1 MGHTFRVE
9 ATRRHG
15 GRAGLLD
22 CRVGWAHP
30 RPGVYDTR
38 RRHSQ
43 EEPGTPRCRR
53 ASPEAHLGQ
62 QSVKP
67 SGTASARRMPTTL
80 GVHCM
85 EAVAQ
90 PPTTFRLTPR
100 PYQYEAVA
108 ALLAAT
114 ARGVQRP
121 LLVLPTGTG
130 KTIVFA
136 LLVQRRR
143 GRSLILAHRDELIQ
157 QAVDKLR
164 LVDPTL
170 PLGVVQAARDEH
182 TAPTVVASVQTLSRR
197 TRLTRLVPDFQT
209 IVIDEAHHAPA
220 PTYRRILEYCR
231 AWHPDGPLVVG
242 VTATPER
249 GDHHSLRQVF
259 DRIVYQKTLLEMM
272 QAGYLVD
279 LRALQVLLQ
288 ADFDALR
295 TQQGDFVEAELESL
309 LLAANAPAQ
318 VLAAFQTHAADRKA
332 LLFTPTVALAYA
344 MAETFRAAGIAA
356 EALDGTTPLA
366 TRRAILQRLHAG
378 ETRVVANCAVLTEG
392 FDEPSVNCIIVA
404 RPTQSAPLYQQM
416 LGRGTRTYPGKT
428 DCLVLDVVGVST
440 HHTLHTAATLFACD
454 AERLARQSVLE
465 ILERPVRQDQDEDT
479 LLAGTLR
486 STPVDLFARR
496 ALRWVQTRQGAWVL
510 SLGAQHG
517 TLRLRPDGP
526 ETWQVVQVRRDAE
539 PVQLGDTLPLPYA
552 QGLAEDYARHLG
564 VARLVEAEAPWRQHP
579 ATEKQTALLRK
590 LGITA
595 QAGLTKG
602 EAAELLAAVLG
613 DWD

>member
-1 MGHTFRVE
+1 MPH
-9 ATRRHG
+9 
-15 GRAGLLD
+15 D
-22 CRVGWAHP
+22 
-30 RPGVYDTR
+30 
-38 RRHSQ
+38 
-43 EEPGTPRCRR
+43 
-53 ASPEAHLGQ
+53 
-62 QSVKP
+62 P
-67 SGTASARRMPTTL
+67 SLWGSHAMA
-80 GVHCM
+80 
-85 EAVAQ
+85 AVAA
-90 PPTTFRLTPR
+90 PPMIRLTPR
-100 PYQYEAVA
+100 PSQHEAVA
-108 ALLAAT
+108 ALLAAA

-136 LLVQRRR
+136 LLVQRRG

-170 PLGVVQAARDEH
+170 SLGIVQAAHDEH
-182 TAPTVVASVQTLSRR
+182 TAPTVVAGVQTLSRR
-197 TRLTRLVPDFQT
+197 ARLTRVVPDFHT

-220 PTYRRILEYCR
+220 PTYRRILDYCR

-295 TQQGDFVEAELESL
+295 TQQGDFVEAELETL

-318 VLAAFQTHAADRKA
+318 VLAAFQAHAAERKA

-344 MAETFRAAGIAA
+344 MAETFRSAGIPA
-356 EALDGTTPLA
+356 EALDGTTSLA
-366 TRRAILQRLHAG
+366 TRRAILQRLHTG

-392 FDEPSVNCIIVA
+392 FDEPSVDCIIVA
-404 RPTQSAPLYQQM
+404 RPTRSALLYQQM

-440 HHTLHTAATLFACD
+440 RHTLHTAATLFACD
-454 AERLARQSVLE
+454 PARLARQSVLE
-465 ILERPVRQDQDEDT
+465 ILDRPVCLPQDEDPVT
-479 LLAGTLR
+479 GTLR

-526 ETWQVVQVRRDAE
+526 DTWQVVQVRRVAE
-539 PVQLGDTLPLPYA
+539 PVWLGDTLPLPYA

-564 VARLVEAEAPWRQHP
+564 VARLVEAEAPWRQQP
-579 ATEKQTALLRK
+579 ATGEQTALLRK
-590 LGITA
+590 LGLA
-595 QAGLTKG
+595 ARAGLTKG

>member
-1 MGHTFRVE
+1 MVT
-9 ATRRHG
+9 AT
-15 GRAGLLD
+15 
-22 CRVGWAHP
+22 HP
-30 RPGVYDTR
+30 T
-38 RRHSQ
+38 SL
-43 EEPGTPRCRR
+43 
-53 ASPEAHLGQ
+53 S
-62 QSVKP
+62 
-67 SGTASARRMPTTL
+67 SAL
-80 GVHCM
+80 
-85 EAVAQ
+85 
-90 PPTTFRLTPR
+90 RLTPR

-136 LLVQRRR
+136 LLVQRRG

-157 QAVDKLR
+157 QAVDKLH

-170 PLGVVQAARDEH
+170 ALGVVHATHDEH

-197 TRLTRLVPDFQT
+197 PRLTRLVPDFAT

-220 PTYRRILEYCR
+220 ATYRRILDHCQAWR
-231 AWHPDGPLVVG
+231 AEGPLVVG

-249 GDHHSLRQVF
+249 GDRQSLRPVF
-259 DRIVYQKTLLEMM
+259 DRIVYQKTLVEMM

-279 LRALQVLLQ
+279 LRAMQVLLH

-295 TQQGDFVEAELESL
+295 TRHGDFVEAELETL

-318 VLAAFQTHAADRKA
+318 VLVAFQAHAAERKA
-332 LLFTPTVALAYA
+332 LLFTPTVATAYA
-344 MAETFRAAGIAA
+344 MAATFCSAGIAA
-356 EALDGTTPLA
+356 EALDATTPLA
-366 TRRAILQRLHAG
+366 TRRAILQRLHTGA
-378 ETRVVANCAVLTEG
+378 TRVVANCAVLTEG
-392 FDEPSVNCIIVA
+392 FDEPSIECIIVA
-404 RPTQSAPLYQQM
+404 RPTQSLPLYQQM

-428 DCLVLDVVGVST
+428 DCLLLDVVGVST
-440 HHTLHTAATLFACD
+440 RHTLHTAATLFGCD
-454 AERLARQSVLE
+454 AARLAQQSVLE
-465 ILERPVRQDQDEDT
+465 ILARQARQAQDEAT
-479 LLAGTLR
+479 PLAGTLR

-526 ETWQVVQVRRDAE
+526 ETWQVVQVRREAE
-539 PVQLGDTLPLPYA
+539 PLLLGDTLPLPYA

-564 VARLVEAEAPWRQHP
+564 VMRLVEADAFFNDT
-579 ATEKQTALLRK
+579 ATTEKQTGLLRK
-590 LGITA
+590 LGLA
-595 QAGLTKG
+595 ARAGLTKG
-602 EAAELLAAVLG
+602 EAADLLAAVLG

>member
-1 MGHTFRVE
+1 MIPNLG
-9 ATRRHG
+9 
-15 GRAGLLD
+15 
-22 CRVGWAHP
+22 AHSM
-30 RPGVYDTR
+30 T
-38 RRHSQ
+38 
-43 EEPGTPRCRR
+43 
-53 ASPEAHLGQ
+53 
-62 QSVKP
+62 
-67 SGTASARRMPTTL
+67 
-80 GVHCM
+80 
-85 EAVAQ
+85 AVAQ
-90 PPTTFRLTPR
+90 PPTTYRLTPR
-100 PYQYEAVA
+100 PYQHEAVA

-114 ARGVQRP
+114 ASGIQRP

-157 QAVDKLR
+157 QAVDKLH

-170 PLGVVQAARDEH
+170 ALGVVQATRDEH

-231 AWHPDGPLVVG
+231 AWRTDGPLVVG

-249 GDHHSLRQVF
+249 GDHHSLRPVF

-279 LRALQVLLQ
+279 LRALQILLQ
-288 ADFDALR
+288 ADFDALCI
-295 TQQGDFVEAELESL
+295 QQGDFVEAELESL

-318 VLAAFQTHAADRKA
+318 VLAAFQTHAAERKA

-344 MAETFRAAGIAA
+344 MAETFCAAGIAA

-366 TRRAILQRLHAG
+366 TRRAILHRLHTG
-378 ETRVVANCAVLTEG
+378 DTRVVANCAVLTKG
-392 FDEPSVNCIIVA
+392 FDEPSVDCIIVA
-404 RPTQSAPLYQQM
+404 RPTQSALLYQQM

-428 DCLVLDVVGVST
+428 DCLLLDVVGVST
-440 HHTLHTAATLFACD
+440 SHTLHTAATLFGCD
-454 AERLARQSVLE
+454 AGRLARQSVLE
-465 ILERPVRQDQDEDT
+465 IVATREALTSEEDAP
-479 LLAGTLR
+479 LAGTLR

-526 ETWQVVQVRRDAE
+526 DTWQVVQMRRDAD

-564 VARLVEAEAPWRQHP
+564 VARLVEAEAPWRQQP

-590 LGITA
+590 LGTA
-595 QAGLTKG
+595 PRAGLTKG
-602 EAAELLAAVLG
+602 EAADLLAAVLG
-613 DWD
+613 DWG

>member
-1 MGHTFRVE
+1 M
-9 ATRRHG
+9 
-15 GRAGLLD
+15 D
-22 CRVGWAHP
+22 
-30 RPGVYDTR
+30 
-38 RRHSQ
+38 
-43 EEPGTPRCRR
+43 
-53 ASPEAHLGQ
+53 
-62 QSVKP
+62 
-67 SGTASARRMPTTL
+67 
-80 GVHCM
+80 
-85 EAVAQ
+85 AVA

-108 ALLAAT
+108 ALLAAA

-136 LLVQRRR
+136 LLVQRRG

-157 QAVDKLR
+157 QAVAKLH

-170 PLGVVQAARDEH
+170 PLGVVQAEHDER
-182 TAPTVVASVQTLSRR
+182 TASTVVASVQTLSRR
-197 TRLTRLVPDFQT
+197 PRLARLVPDFHT

-231 AWHPDGPLVVG
+231 AWRPDGPLVVG

-249 GDHHSLRQVF
+249 GDRQSLRQVF
-259 DRIVYQKTLLEMM
+259 DGIVYQKTLVEMM

-279 LRALQVLLQ
+279 LRAIQVLLQ

-295 TQQGDFVEAELESL
+295 TQHGDFVEAELETL

-318 VLAAFQTHAADRKA
+318 VLAAFQAHAPARTA

-344 MAETFRAAGIAA
+344 MAATFRTAGIAA

-366 TRRAILQRLHAG
+366 TRRAILQRLRTGA
-378 ETRVVANCAVLTEG
+378 TQVVANCAVLTEG
-392 FDEPSVNCIIVA
+392 FDEPSVDCIIVA

-428 DCLVLDVVGVST
+428 DCLLLDVVGVST
-440 HHTLHTAATLFACD
+440 QHTLYTAATLFGCD
-454 AERLARQSVLE
+454 PARLAQQSVLA
-465 ILERPVRQDQDEDT
+465 ILDTPELQDPADEV
-479 LLAGTLR
+479 AGTLR
-486 STPVDLFARR
+486 STPVDLWARR

-510 SLGAQHG
+510 SLGSAHG
-517 TLRLRPDGP
+517 MLRLRPDGP
-526 ETWQVVQVRRDAE
+526 ETWQVWQVRRATD
-539 PVQLGDTLPLPYA
+539 PVLLGDTLPLAYA
-552 QGLAEDYARHLG
+552 QGLAEDYAQHLG
-564 VARLVEAEAPWRQHP
+564 VARLVEAEAPWRQQP

-590 LGITA
+590 LGLA
-595 QAGLTKG
+595 VRPDLTKG
-602 EAAELLAAVLG
+602 EATDLLAAVVG
-613 DWD
+613 DW